1 MTTPDLSWVPSPAD
15 VRSVM
20 AQRPNLTDAAIQ
32 PIINRTVGALLAEI
46 PLLETRWFPVAKQ
59 YVIFATAALIEGQQ
73 YPEQQFGE
81 GGMRDWYDRQA
92 GAELSKLRIAYD
104 VGGDGAGGGTGGVR
118 GRVRS
123 LNLRAVSTT
132 EPTTTLP
139 VA

>member
-1 MTTPDLSWVPSPAD
+1 MTTPDLSWMPTPTD

-20 AQRPNLTDAAIQ
+20 TQRPNLTDGTIQ
-32 PIINRTVGALLAEI
+32 PIIDRTVGALLAEI
-46 PLLETRWFPVAKQ
+46 PLLDARWFPVARQ

-104 VGGDGAGGGTGGVR
+104 IGGGGAGGVR

-123 LNLRAVSTT
+123 LNLRTDSTMP
-132 EPTTTLP
+132 PTTTLP